1 MLAILLEAMLL
12 WSPPSLFARAAL
24 DPRAETSE
32 AFAVPLPKGTAAK
45 PINVTGV
52 RVQVSTIRPQNNVD
66 VDLECIITAEVQ
78 RPVVTGG
85 TIEPP
90 LQARGVVVL
99 VMTKPDLRGVRTLQ
113 ASHTS
118 RLAAKIYR
126 ACDTAK
132 TSSERTH

>member
-12 WSPPSLFARAAL
+12 WSPPSLFARGAL

-32 AFAVPLPKGTAAK
+32 AFAVPPKGTAAE

-85 TIEPP
+85 TIGAP

-99 VMTKPDLRGVRTLQ
+99 VMTKPDLRGVRTIQ

-126 ACDTAK
+126 ASDTAK